1 MKCCFYGCP
10 IYFFKYSS
18 FKEKLIMKNVE
29 TAFTCIKGGNQRY
42 FKEVSEDNLH
52 KLVSKETVL
61 FFSFTDRSVRTV
73 SVFVFYVISVAVSW
87 VISNK
92 HEILISS
99 QKGKRGGNTQ
109 TRFNQFYMANS
120 TFCLTCLCT

>member
-52 KLVSKETVL
+52 KLVSKETVFIFL
-61 FFSFTDRSVRTV
+61 VHRQVCQNCLSFFLLRNFCRSFLG
-73 SVFVFYVISVAVSW
+73 Y
-87 VISNK
+87 
-92 HEILISS
+92 
-99 QKGKRGGNTQ
+99 
-109 TRFNQFYMANS
+109 
-120 TFCLTCLCT
+120 